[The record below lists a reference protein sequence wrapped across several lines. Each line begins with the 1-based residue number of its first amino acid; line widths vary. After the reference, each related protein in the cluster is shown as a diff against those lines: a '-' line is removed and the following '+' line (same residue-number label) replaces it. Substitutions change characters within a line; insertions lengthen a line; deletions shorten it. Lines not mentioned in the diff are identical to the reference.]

1 MNTIATLDVP
11 VVPKALYGVRTDYLR
26 KRLPLIRPRREPKPI
41 VTSTNLFLRSLPPA
55 CIDKLDHALRT
66 VSMVRE
72 QYLWGQGEIPDYVY
86 FPETA
91 VISHQKV
98 LDDGRMVEVALT
110 GREGSAGIASVFGSG
125 LSPTSAQVVHA
136 GVAVRI
142 ERDLLV
148 KLMRVYP
155 ELAPPLLA
163 EIGPYI
169 NNISQHSICNMYHDV
184 KQRLA
189 TWLLMIH
196 DRCQTEILSLT
207 HEQIARSLGIYRPT
221 ATGIA
226 LELRKDGAIQYGRG
240 AVTILDRQLLES
252 DACSCYRRL
261 PAFS

>member
-1 MNTIATLDVP
+1 MNTIATLDIP

-72 QYLWGQGEIPDYVY
+72 QYLWGQGEVPDYVY

-98 LDDGRMVEVALT
+98 LDDGRMVEIALT
-110 GREGSAGIASVFGSG
+110 GREGSAGMASIFGSG
-125 LSPTSAQVVHA
+125 LSPTSGQVAHA

-142 ERDLLV
+142 ERNYLV
-148 KLMRVYP
+148 KMVRVYP
-155 ELAPPLLA
+155 ELVPLFLA

-252 DACSCYRRL
+252 DACSCYTRL
-261 PAFS
+261 AIVS